1 MNINMPIVVL
11 LIPDSVS
18 QKLNEE
24 RVNKKGSPLENPS
37 SKIVHNWGLKNP
49 SFRWKFEINFISQT
63 KLSKSYYLLI

>member
-1 MNINMPIVVL
+1 MPIVVL
-11 LIPDSVS
+11 LMPDSVS

-37 SKIVHNWGLKNP
+37 SKIVHNWGLKKL

-63 KLSKSYYLLI
+63 RLSKSYYLSI